1 MPPPSTLL
9 RAVLVW
15 LLFIVAESA
24 QGALRR
30 VVFGPVADLAVRQV
44 SVAIGAVVVF
54 LIAWLFR
61 RWLALRSAGA
71 ALAVGVL
78 WVALTVVFELALQG
92 LLGRS
97 WTALAADYDIA
108 RGGLMPLGLLAMAL
122 APWVVRGPSLR

>member
-1 MPPPSTLL
+1 MPAPPILL

-15 LLFIVAESA
+15 LLIILGESL

-30 VVFGPVADLAVRQV
+30 LVYGPQVELAVHQI
-44 SVAIGAVVVF
+44 SVVIGVVVVF

-97 WTALAADYDIA
+97 WAALAADYDIA